1 MAQVPNL
8 SPFSVEV
15 PAALEVAFTQ
25 AGDDLLVAQGSTQAL
40 LDTFTAFGGTLAYMS
55 RPNASSGP
63 EHRHVYAVWTRLCVG
78 KAAMMLG
85 VEPAEFESVYSGAVK
100 ASDTVEIGRR
110 EARGP
115 NGDAV
120 DGMFGEIKT
129 VTAWKGYVSNAGRVV
144 KQAMQRLVSDKLIEA
159 KAELSYAEKARAMPR
174 PNRRCRLR
182 R

>member
-85 VEPAEFESVYSGAVK
+85 VEPAEFEPVYSGAVK

-110 EARGP
+110 EARRP
-115 NGDAV
+115 NGDL
-120 DGMFGEIKT
+120 DGIRLAKSRRSLIGK
-129 VTAWKGYVSNAGRVV
+129 VTFPMLGAWSSKRCNVSC
-144 KQAMQRLVSDKLIEA
+144 LTS
-159 KAELSYAEKARAMPR
+159 
-174 PNRRCRLR
+174 
-182 R
+182 